1 MDRWLQ
7 SALDY
12 IPEWLGYQ
20 SHMSKRPGCVIAI
33 AHRGR
38 IILERAF
45 GEANLAAG
53 EKMTPRH
60 RFRVASQSKSF
71 TAAGVLKLREQ
82 KKLKLDDQI
91 GDYVD
96 GLHAGIARATI
107 GQVLSHSA
115 GLVRDGA
122 DSGFFLDRRP
132 FSDLD
137 EVLEIF
143 KGPPIVEPN
152 SRFKYSNQGF
162 ALLGIVIARITGE
175 TYASFI
181 KREVIDAVGLAET
194 TPDMP
199 IPKGTPFATG
209 YSSDLP
215 LGRRVPF
222 PGRYTLNAMT
232 PAGGFVSTAHDLAL
246 FFNQLSPRAANSV
259 LTPASRREM
268 TRRHWRNM
276 PSSIEGYYGLGVSSG
291 SLFNWDWFGHSGGLQ
306 GYITR
311 TATLPAQD
319 LTISVLTNAIDGWA
333 GAWVDGVVHILRA
346 FAHNG
351 PPIRKVADWTG
362 RWWNVWGAVDLVPMG
377 TRVMV
382 AAPWAW
388 NPMLDAAELHIERRD
403 RGTIAVCG
411 GYGSPGE
418 SVRRIRNKS
427 GRVTELWLGPASMQP
442 EARVA
447 SEMERRYEAKPRP
460 PPRVAAA
467 RRRGSDTKRN

>member
-7 SALDY
+7 SALGY

-33 AHRGR
+33 AQRGR

-45 GEANLAAG
+45 GEANLATG

-115 GLVRDGA
+115 GLVRDGS
-122 DSGFFLDRRP
+122 DRVFFPDGRP
-132 FSDLD
+132 FSDLC
-137 EVLEIF
+137 EVREIF

-162 ALLGIVIARITGE
+162 ALLGIVIARINGE

-181 KREVIDAVGLAET
+181 KREIIDAVGLNEPS
-194 TPDMP
+194 PDMP

-259 LTPASRREM
+259 LT
-268 TRRHWRNM
+268 
-276 PSSIEGYYGLGVSSG
+276 
-291 SLFNWDWFGHSGGLQ
+291 
-306 GYITR
+306 
-311 TATLPAQD
+311 
-319 LTISVLTNAIDGWA
+319 
-333 GAWVDGVVHILRA
+333 
-346 FAHNG
+346 
-351 PPIRKVADWTG
+351 
-362 RWWNVWGAVDLVPMG
+362 
-377 TRVMV
+377 
-382 AAPWAW
+382 
-388 NPMLDAAELHIERRD
+388 
-403 RGTIAVCG
+403 
-411 GYGSPGE
+411 
-418 SVRRIRNKS
+418 
-427 GRVTELWLGPASMQP
+427 
-442 EARVA
+442 
-447 SEMERRYEAKPRP
+447 
-460 PPRVAAA
+460 
-467 RRRGSDTKRN
+467 